1 MTARTFGNAQAS
13 LALRLL
19 ILPVLSCLADVSL
32 VAELSH
38 ALCLGEELLSLGA
51 ISLVL
56 SAHGLQGF
64 ANFLANQLC
73 GNWQVT
79 TTSRD
84 VHDAFEYK
92 RNAVKRDIENCG
104 GLSSYQKALYCQQSD
119 RQIMSQEIYTKI
131 LLWGMNRLR

>member
-1 MTARTFGNAQAS
+1 MYNRKLNEYNAKMCQ
-13 LALRLL
+13 
-19 ILPVLSCLADVSL
+19 
-32 VAELSH
+32 
-38 ALCLGEELLSLGA
+38 
-51 ISLVL
+51 

-64 ANFLANQLC
+64 ANFLANHFC

-92 RNAVKRDIENCG
+92 RNAVKRDIENCSE
-104 GLSSYQKALYCQQSD
+104 LSDYQKALYCQQSD

-131 LLWGMNRLR
+131 LLWGMNRLRWSI

>member
-1 MTARTFGNAQAS
+1 MYKRKINEYNAKMCQ
-13 LALRLL
+13 
-19 ILPVLSCLADVSL
+19 
-32 VAELSH
+32 
-38 ALCLGEELLSLGA
+38 
-51 ISLVL
+51 

-92 RNAVKRDIENCG
+92 RNAVKRDIESCSV
-104 GLSSYQKALYCQQSD
+104 LSDYQKAFYCMQSD
-119 RQIMSQEIYTKI
+119 RQ
-131 LLWGMNRLR
+131 LLWQEVFTSVLLRGMNRLR

>member
-1 MTARTFGNAQAS
+1 MYKRKINEYNAKMCQS
-13 LALRLL
+13 T
-19 ILPVLSCLADVSL
+19 
-32 VAELSH
+32 
-38 ALCLGEELLSLGA
+38 
-51 ISLVL
+51 
-56 SAHGLQGF
+56 HGLQGF

-92 RNAVKRDIENCG
+92 RNAAKRDIENCG
-104 GLSSYQKALYCQQSD
+104 GLSAYQKALYCQQSD
-119 RQIMSQEIYTKI
+119 RQIMNQEIYTKI